1 VLPASDSRL
10 ASLQPD
16 SVIVPDPQ
24 KKKGPVS
31 LSVRYSLP
39 VDGLAG
45 QTVDGKEKFVFQLAT
60 IAINRDGHWTEHN
73 FEQVTLSYDQDS
85 TRHRSR
91 APIVIDQRLSLA
103 KDDEYLLLAVWDPSS
118 GRLGTLQMPL
128 PDPSIRRGSPGATQR
143 LISK

>member
-39 VDGLAG
+39 VDGLAE
-45 QTVDGKEKFVFQLAT
+45 QTVDGKERFVFLLAT
-60 IAINRDGHWTEHN
+60 IAINRDGHWAEHN
-73 FEQVTLSYDQDS
+73 FKQVTLSYDQDS
-85 TRHRSR
+85 IRHRSR
-91 APIVIDQRLSLA
+91 APIVIDQQLSLA
-103 KDDEYLLLAVWDPSS
+103 KDDEYMLLAVWDPSS
-118 GRLGTLQMPL
+118 GRLGTLQISL
-128 PDPSIRRGSPGATQR
+128 PDPSSRREHHS
-143 LISK
+143 LDKD